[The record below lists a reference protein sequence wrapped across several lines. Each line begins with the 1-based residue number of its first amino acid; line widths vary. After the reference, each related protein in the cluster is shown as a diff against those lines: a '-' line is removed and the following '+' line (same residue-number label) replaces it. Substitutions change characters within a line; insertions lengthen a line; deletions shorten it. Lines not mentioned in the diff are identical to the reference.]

1 MASQALSS
9 SPASDAT
16 RRHSA
21 GPAPGSAVPVA
32 LVALGPWTLPDTFCL
47 PGSWCGLGG
56 GAPWKG
62 PGWSLSWPPVPS
74 KLPSSRLSAAVPS
87 CRSLG
92 RGLPLLT
99 GSSQAARV
107 LLPEG
112 SFTVNLHRGGVG
124 GRFVGEGSEE
134 QVLESH
140 KFCHLRPAVGTGL
153 GSPSLAQA
161 QAHPA
166 QLPSPC
172 HP

>member
-1 MASQALSS
+1 MMPHGGIRQAPPRGQQSLWPWGLSAHGPFLIPFASLGVGVDWGEGLLGRAQAG
-9 SPASDAT
+9 A
-16 RRHSA
+16 SA
-21 GPAPGSAVPVA
+21 G
-32 LVALGPWTLPDTFCL
+32 L
-47 PGSWCGLGG
+47 
-56 GAPWKG
+56 
-62 PGWSLSWPPVPS
+62 LSP
-74 KLPSSRLSAAVPS
+74 PS
-87 CRSLG
+87 CPQAASVLLSQGGRSLG

-112 SFTVNLHRGGVG
+112 SLTVNLHRGGVG

-140 KFCHLRPAVGTGL
+140 KFCHLRPAAGTGL
-153 GSPSLAQA
+153 GSPSLPQA
-161 QAHPA
+161 QDHPA